1 MNNKGNSRKN
11 GKEQFYTIQ
20 DVADSLTQSVAKYFN
35 DDSIFLDPCAGSG
48 AFPEA
53 LKSLGISQDRI
64 HCYDLEPKNDYIK
77 QADFLETSS
86 LGINDFIAITNPP
99 FGRACS
105 LSVLF
110 FNKCADLGAKYIIF
124 LIPASF
130 DKPAISKRLNKNF
143 HLVET
148 ITVPNIAF
156 YTDKGI
162 NDKGILNTEFQ
173 VWERK
178 DYERETYT
186 VDNNL
191 IEFVKWADVK
201 KGGNYDFCI
210 RTHGSKIGTVLEKGT
225 VSSLTRKD
233 DFGNDHPNFRTVA
246 FVKVNDPK
254 IKDILKNI
262 DYSEWTKK
270 SSYVPS
276 ICPKVIIFML
286 KKELEALETT
296 S

>member
-1 MNNKGNSRKN
+1 MNSKGNSRKN
-11 GKEQFYTIQ
+11 GKEQFYTLQ
-20 DVADSLTQSVAKYFN
+20 TVADSLTKSVSKYF
-35 DDSIFLDPCAGSG
+35 DKDSIFLDPCAGSG

-53 LKSLGISQDRI
+53 LKNLGINQDNI
-64 HCYDLEPKNDYIK
+64 HCYDIEPKNTYVK
-77 QADFLETSS
+77 QADFLEMSS
-86 LGINDFIAITNPP
+86 LDITDFIVVTNPP

-105 LSVLF
+105 LSVSF

-130 DKPAISKRLNKNF
+130 DKPAISKRLNKFF

-148 ITVPNIAF
+148 VPVPNVAF
-156 YTDKGI
+156 YTDKGV
-162 NDKGILNTEFQ
+162 NQKGILNTEFQ

-178 DYERETYT
+178 DFERNQEE
-186 VDNNL
+186 VDNTL
-191 IEFVKWADVK
+191 LTFVKWADVK
-201 KGGNYDFCI
+201 KGAQYDFCI

-233 DFGNDHPNFRTVA
+233 DLGNDHPNFRTVA
-246 FVKVNDPK
+246 FIKTSDPK
-254 IKDILKNI
+254 VKEALESI

-276 ICPKVIIFML
+276 ICPKIISSML
-286 KKELEALETT
+286 KKELD
-296 S
+296 SRHQPC